1 MIDDY
6 ERMVRALFKR
16 VEFSHDLLHAALG
29 LGSEAGEVQT
39 TVKRMHAYDADLD
52 TNNLLEELGDI
63 MFYAVA
69 LASVCGMSME
79 QVLEA
84 NMRKLSKRYPSGS
97 YSNEQALLRADKQE
111 GEE

>member
-1 MIDDY
+1 MIDEY
-6 ERMVRALFKR
+6 QEMVAALFKR
-16 VEFSHDLLHAALG
+16 VDFSHDLLHAALG

-69 LASVCGMSME
+69 LAQVCGMSME

-84 NMRKLSKRYPSGS
+84 NMRKLSRRYPSGT
-97 YSNEQALLRADKQE
+97 YSNDQALRRADKDG
-111 GEE
+111 GE